1 MTICEEECVFRQSA
15 GSSGQIDYGFFF
27 HRAELPFADQT
38 SPDND
43 FVLEFL
49 RDVVIAFSATL
60 RIRLQRKSP
69 QRENVKMTI
78 IVVDLFWI
86 DATRINDVLRLRAH
100 SRTNYRFGDENVV

>member
-1 MTICEEECVFRQSA
+1 MTICKEECVFRQSA
-15 GSSGQIDYGFFF
+15 GSSGQIPYSVFFN
-27 HRAELPFADQT
+27 RAELPFADQT
-38 SPDND
+38 SADND

-49 RDVVIAFSATL
+49 RYVVITFSATL
-60 RIRLQRKSP
+60 RIRFQRKSP

-100 SRTNYRFGDENVV
+100 SHSRSNY